1 MMAPASS
8 NVRGFDSLR
17 SKTLATEYF
26 GSTTD
31 SPFQY

>member
-1 MMAPASS
+1 MMAPASR

-17 SKTLATEYF
+17 SWTVATEYL